1 MIMVGGVY
9 LVVWC
14 KMKESKSVST
24 TSDHI
29 ETNNNIKEVDIGNL
43 SAINNRDVP

>member
-14 KMKESKSVST
+14 KMKEKKSAST

-29 ETNNNIKEVDIGNL
+29 VTNKNNKELDLGNL
-43 SAINNRDVP
+43 SAVNRDVP